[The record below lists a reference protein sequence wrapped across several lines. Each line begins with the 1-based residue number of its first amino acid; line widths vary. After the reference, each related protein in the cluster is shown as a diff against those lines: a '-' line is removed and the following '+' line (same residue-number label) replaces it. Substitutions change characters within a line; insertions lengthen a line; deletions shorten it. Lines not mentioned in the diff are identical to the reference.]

1 MGFRQRAL
9 ILAAV
14 ALASWAAL
22 FLQGSSYPLPPADS
36 REIHQAVEQCRNLT
50 QEVESLTIRL
60 ESGLREPVFSEWR
73 FSDML
78 EREKQIPRTSV
89 LVFEKGLPVF
99 WNNSEVLPETILIS
113 TYRTGRCTQLGNG
126 WFYIVRKDIGDR
138 ILLVMLKIYTGY
150 ALQNQYLVNGFHPF
164 LGLESSWSPVATDA
178 NVEGSTSLQDH
189 HGSVMMEIVPE
200 PAVHGGASR
209 TGDAWFVVL
218 LASLLLLM
226 MDAVSHFGRPMG
238 GVVVTIAWVVRI
250 WTDLNG
256 WPPFIAGLD
265 LFNPVYYASGTLMNS
280 LGDLLITVGIILLS
294 MLFLHKL
301 TGQGVTASAS
311 KREVWLAAFG
321 MGATTV
327 LSIVVHGLLT
337 GLVLNSQIAFDI
349 RDFFSLN
356 SYTIAGLT
364 GLLVLLIAL
373 YLATDATARFLSPAY
388 HKGWLSFL
396 FLWLFPQGVAIA
408 LWKYQPDYFHGM
420 PYSLTA
426 WFLLQALLIA
436 SLIRREKER
445 TIWSFNV
452 SVPLLLMLA
461 IYSAQALHELNAK
474 REQDKRMLFAQKLDS
489 ERDRIAEFLL
499 DRITDNI
506 SKDSVIGRFLSGPAP
521 GINQLTEAL
530 NEAGAHIQRN
540 HLGGYL
546 SRYESSFRFFDQ
558 NDKPINTSGDPSWNI
573 DVLRKRS
580 VEGRMPVA
588 FHNEEGQPGYSML
601 IPVMYRSLPA
611 GTLSIVL
618 TNRTGRLD
626 ERRLPALLLSDQLET
641 ETSRRG
647 YSYALYKQGK
657 LVSQQGDFNYYQT
670 DAPYRVP
677 KSDAGEMVFA
687 GGDGVQHLFYRQG
700 DRLVIV
706 SAPDYGWTGWITLFS
721 YLFTFFGIT
730 FFSAITLR
738 HIVLR
743 GFRFSPSLRNRL
755 QVGVLTMVTFTLLL
769 LGAATIAFFVRNYRE
784 MQVQHLYERLEE
796 LQNMTGEIVG
806 NLNNLTGE
814 GEENTRFALERVA
827 SSANAGFNIFGRDG
841 LLFYTSQP
849 GIYQQGL
856 QAPLMDRNA
865 LRALTVGQQTVFD
878 QTERVGELDYLS
890 AYEPVRN
897 AQNDII
903 GYLNIPFYDR
913 ETELKQ
919 DISDFLVA
927 LINLYVFLFS
937 VALLIAFA
945 ISARITAPLQ
955 LLQENLRETR
965 LGQLKP
971 LEWKSRDEFGE
982 LIDSYNRML
991 DQLQRSAEK
1000 LASSEREG
1008 AWREM
1013 ARQVAHE
1020 IKNPLTPMKLGI
1032 QHLQR
1037 SLQEDSPDRPERINR
1052 ICNTLVEQID
1062 TLAGIAGAFSDF
1074 ARLPGPEME
1083 TLNLIP
1089 ILENTIALYGND
1101 QGTGISLGAHPDTC
1115 MVSGDKDQLLR
1126 IFGNLV
1132 KNSLQAIP
1140 ENRPGQINLS
1150 VIDGSDFITI
1160 AIADNGIGIPVE
1172 QQKQMFIPNFTTKT
1186 GGTGLGLVM
1195 VKAMTEGMGGDVR
1208 FETEV
1213 GKGTTFFIRLP
1224 KAKVVRI
1231 EKPNQVFS

>member
-1 MGFRQRAL
+1 MGFRKRVL
-9 ILAAV
+9 IMAV
-14 ALASWAAL
+14 VVLSSWVAL
-22 FLQGSSYPLPPADS
+22 FLHSSKAHRV
-36 REIHQAVEQCRNLT
+36 REYSNGIPQAVEQCSTLT
-50 QEVESLTIRL
+50 RELESLAERL
-60 ESGLREPVFSEWR
+60 ETGLREPVFSEWR

-78 EREKQIPRTSV
+78 ERERRIPQTSI
-89 LVFEKGLPVF
+89 LVFEKGVPVF
-99 WNNSEVLPETILIS
+99 WNNSEVLPNKMLITIA
-113 TYRTGRCTQLGNG
+113 RTGSCIQLDNG
-126 WFYIVRKDIGDR
+126 WYYIVRRETGGR
-138 ILLVMLKIYTGY
+138 ILLAMLRIYTGY
-150 ALQNQYLVNGFHPF
+150 ALQNQYLRNGFHPF
-164 LGLESSWSPVATDA
+164 IALESNWKPVATGTIE
-178 NVEGSTSLQDH
+178 NGTTSLEDH
-189 HGSVMMEIVPE
+189 HGSIVMKVVPE
-200 PAVHGGASR
+200 PVPSR
-209 TGDAWFVVL
+209 GPDKAENLWFVVL
-218 LASLLLLM
+218 LASILILL
-226 MDAVSHFGRPMG
+226 MDAVSHLGPSIG
-238 GVVVTIAWVVRI
+238 GGLVAVAWIVRI
-250 WTDLNG
+250 WTDING
-256 WPPFIAGLD
+256 WPPVIAGLD
-265 LFNPVYYASGTLMNS
+265 LFNPVHYASGTLLNS
-280 LGDLLITVGIILLS
+280 LGDLLFTSGIILLS
-294 MLFLHKL
+294 MVFIHGSMGKQVSDAGSKPLF
-301 TGQGVTASAS
+301 G
-311 KREVWLAAFG
+311 LAAIG
-321 MGATTV
+321 LGATTV
-327 LSIVVHGLLT
+327 FSIVVHGLFT

-349 RDFFSLN
+349 RDFFALN
-356 SYTIAGLT
+356 SYTVAGLT
-364 GLLVLLIAL
+364 GLMLLLIAL
-373 YLATDATARFLSPAY
+373 YLAADATAGFLLPALK
-388 HKGWLSFL
+388 KGWLSFL
-396 FLWLFPQGVAIA
+396 ILWAFPQGLAIA
-408 LWKYQPDYFHGM
+408 LWKYQPDLFQGM

-426 WFLLQALLIA
+426 WLLLQALLIA
-436 SLIRREKER
+436 SLLRRRKER
-445 TIWSFNV
+445 VVWSFGV

-461 IYSAQALHELNAK
+461 IYAAQALHELNVR

-499 DRITDNI
+499 ERITVNI
-506 SKDSVIGRFLSGPAP
+506 SKDSVLGRFLTVPIA
-521 GINQLTEAL
+521 GINPLTEAL
-530 NEAGAHIQRN
+530 NAAGAHIQKN

-546 SRYESSFRFFDQ
+546 SRYESAFRFFDR

-573 DVLRKRS
+573 DALRKQS
-580 VEGRMPVA
+580 TEGRQPVA
-588 FHNEEGQPGYSML
+588 FRNEEGQPGYSML
-601 IPVMYRSLPA
+601 IPVSYRDLPA

-618 TNRTGRLD
+618 TNRTGGLD

-641 ETSRRG
+641 ETSRRS

-677 KSDAGEMVFA
+677 NSNSGEMVFA
-687 GGDGVQHLFYRQG
+687 GGDGVQHLFYKQG

-721 YLFTFFGIT
+721 YLFTFFGTT
-730 FFSAITLR
+730 FFSAISLR
-738 HIVLR
+738 HVILR
-743 GFRFSPSLRNRL
+743 GFRFAPSLRNRL
-755 QVGVLTMVTFTLLL
+755 QVGVLAMVTFTLLL
-769 LGAATIAFFVRNYRE
+769 LGAATITFFVRNYRD
-784 MQVQHLYERLEE
+784 MQVQRLYERLKE
-796 LQNMTGEIVG
+796 LKNMTGEIAG
-806 NLNNLTGE
+806 NLNNLTGDT
-814 GEENTRFALERVA
+814 EENTRFALERVA
-827 SSANAGFNIFGRDG
+827 ASANASFNVFGREG

-878 QTERVGELDYLS
+878 QTERIGELDYLS
-890 AYEPVRN
+890 AYEPLRN
-897 AQNDII
+897 AQNTII

-913 ETELKQ
+913 ETELKE

-937 VALLIAFA
+937 LALLIAFA
-945 ISARITAPLQ
+945 ISGRITAPLQ

-971 LEWKSRDEFGE
+971 LEWRSRDEFGE

-1037 SLQEDSPDRPERINR
+1037 SLQEDGPDRSERINR

-1074 ARLPGPEME
+1074 ARLPGPDMGI
-1083 TLNLIP
+1083 LNLIP
-1089 ILENTIALYGND
+1089 ILENTIALYSND
-1101 QGTGISLGAHPDTC
+1101 QKAKITLGAHPNTC

-1132 KNSLQAIP
+1132 KNSMQAIP
-1140 ENRPGQINLS
+1140 EHQIGQINVS
-1150 VIDGSDFITI
+1150 VMDEEDFLTVG
-1160 AIADNGIGIPVE
+1160 IADNGSGIPIE
-1172 QQKQMFIPNFTTKT
+1172 QQKQLFIPNFTTKT

-1208 FETEV
+1208 FVTES

-1224 KAKVVRI
+1224 KAKSI
-1231 EKPNQVFS
+1231 SNEK